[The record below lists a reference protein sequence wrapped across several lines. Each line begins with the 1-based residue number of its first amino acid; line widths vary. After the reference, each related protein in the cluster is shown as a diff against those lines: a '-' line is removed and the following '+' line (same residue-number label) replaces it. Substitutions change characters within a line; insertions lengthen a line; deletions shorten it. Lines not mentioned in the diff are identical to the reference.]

1 MPAADAPRPAE
12 PLSDIE
18 RGSFITTGQFLGLLL
33 GYFLLQIV
41 LRLWI
46 SSSLDLDESEQLVLT
61 QKLSWGYGSQPP
73 LYTWIQW
80 AFFKVFGPSVFGLSL
95 LKNILLFCT
104 YLLTYLNARLI
115 TGRPICGMA
124 AAASLLFIP
133 QIVWESQRDLTH
145 SVLAAM
151 LACATLFCFLRL
163 AQNTRKPASEGGG
176 GSIRN
181 YALFGLCAGLGV
193 LSKYNFALLLV
204 ALMLA
209 AISMR
214 EFRAVVF
221 NRRMLVAGM
230 IAVLLILP
238 NLTWALEHRNL
249 ALSAAGKFRIQESSH
264 WFGAVISGFKGLIVC
279 SVTFFAPLAVV
290 YTLIFGKR
298 RASDGAAE
306 RSFCGVLL
314 WRMLLASY
322 GLMVLAIVIFR
333 ISDVRDR
340 WLLPILVTSP
350 VLAVVWLQRR
360 LDAGRLKWIFGIVL
374 ATFALEGRIIWAEQL
389 HRTQPWNRPYDALA
403 QEMKSTL
410 APASAVITDTTLL
423 AGNLRLQLPDK
434 TFTPPELAGLF
445 AESNAP
451 IAFAWDAGG
460 DSEARK
466 NTRLQAR
473 DWPPP
478 DNLSDFAMKTGLGL
492 KEAQARYFSATFKFH
507 KTRQMKAGTLVI
519 GNQ

>member
-12 PLSDIE
+12 PHSDTE

-33 GYFLLQIV
+33 GYFLLQII

-73 LYTWIQW
+73 LYTWIQFL
-80 AFFKVFGPSVFGLSL
+80 FFKVFGPSVFGLSL

-151 LACATLFCFLRL
+151 LACATLYCFLRL
-163 AQNTRKPASEGGG
+163 RAKPSVAA
-176 GSIRN
+176 

-238 NLTWALEHRNL
+238 NLTWALEHRDL
-249 ALSAAGKFRIQESSH
+249 ALRAAGKFRIQESSH
-264 WFGAVISGFKGLIVC
+264 WFGAVVSGLKGLIVC
-279 SVTFFAPLAVV
+279 SVTFFAPLAIV
-290 YTLIFGKR
+290 YALIFGKR
-298 RASDGAAE
+298 RASDGVAE
-306 RSFCGVLL
+306 RSICGVLL

-322 GLMVLAIVIFR
+322 GLIVLAILIFR

-350 VLAVVWLQRR
+350 VLAVVWLQHR
-360 LDAGRLKWIFGIVL
+360 LDAGRLKWIFGIGSAVMVL

-445 AESNAP
+445 TESNAT

-492 KEAQARYFSATFKFH
+492 KETQARYFSATFKYH